1 MPELQNL
8 VCERVLTLSDIKKLE
23 NRLPHLIINQKRFK
37 IADRSEFL
45 TPIEGFWDV
54 QAAVQ
59 DMFAV
64 NEKGENQIF
73 VGYTRLFHTGYF

>member
-8 VCERVLTLSDIKKLE
+8 ICEHILTHNDLVKLE
-23 NRLPHLIINQKRFK
+23 NRLPLLIINQKRFK
-37 IADRSEFL
+37 IADRSESL

-54 QAAVQ
+54 QAAAVQ

-64 NEKGENQIF
+64 NEKGENPLF
-73 VGYTRLFHTGYF
+73 VGYTRLFHT